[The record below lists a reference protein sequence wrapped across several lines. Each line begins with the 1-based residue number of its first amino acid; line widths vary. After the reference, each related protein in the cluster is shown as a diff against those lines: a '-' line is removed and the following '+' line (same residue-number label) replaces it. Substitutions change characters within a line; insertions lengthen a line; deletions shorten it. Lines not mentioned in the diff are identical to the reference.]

1 MNLFMTMAGNG
12 GYQIYTKNL
21 LVGLARTVSDFDKRA
36 TLIPVD
42 SHSTEGITHPMIK
55 EMINRY
61 ASGKAVIR
69 KGTSFTI
76 QHFSRF
82 PFFCG
87 EKRIGYSFWEGQTI
101 PKEYLSHV
109 TGLDELI
116 TSSPFY
122 QRRFNEQLKGAVK
135 CDNVLY
141 GMVDTQIYFPFA
153 HKKDFSEKD
162 EIIFLTVGKF
172 EERKASLEMVV
183 AFLSFFEN
191 HPLRDKVWLKCKF
204 TTNTRARSVRDIKS
218 ILEPSFKKYPRAAS
232 RVLLIDEVEVSLP
245 SLYNNADVFLFPS
258 KAEGVGLP
266 LLEALACGTLCI
278 TAPYTSLT
286 DYANK
291 ENSFLLDDL
300 GQTRIEDPFY
310 GINKD
315 TYGEVGL
322 VTVDSLKKAFSEVLS
337 SSPQERARKREA
349 AVESMKPFTCEA
361 QALRFWSFY
370 GED

>member
-1 MNLFMTMAGNG
+1 MNLFMSIAGNG

-21 LVGLARTVSDFDKRA
+21 LLGLARTVPDLDKRA
-36 TLIPVD
+36 TLIPID
-42 SHSTEGITHPMIK
+42 SHSPEGITHPVIK
-55 EMINRY
+55 EMIGRY
-61 ASGKAVIR
+61 VAGKAPIR

-122 QRRFNEQLKGAVK
+122 QKRFNEQLKGAVK

-141 GMVDTQIYFPFA
+141 GMVDTQIYFPFSN
-153 HKKDFSEKD
+153 KKDFSQKD
-162 EIIFLTVGKF
+162 EITFLTVGKF
-172 EERKASLEMVV
+172 EERKASLEIVV
-183 AFLSFFEN
+183 AFLSFFES
-191 HPLRDKVWLKCKF
+191 HPLRDRVWLKCKF
-204 TTNTRARSVRDIKS
+204 TTNTRSRSIREIKS
-218 ILEPSFKKYPRAAS
+218 ILEPSFKKYPRAS
-232 RVLLIDEVEVSLP
+232 GRVLLIDELEVNLP
-245 SLYNNADVFLFPS
+245 ELYNQADVFLFPS
-258 KAEGVGLP
+258 KTEGVGLP

-278 TAPYTSLT
+278 AAPYTSLI

-291 ENSFLLDDL
+291 ENSFLLEDL
-300 GQTRIEDPFY
+300 GQTKIEDPFY
-310 GINKD
+310 GINKE

-322 VTVDSLKKAFSEVLS
+322 VTVDSLKKAFAEVLD
-337 SSPQERARKREA
+337 SSPAERSRKREA

-361 QALRFWSFY
+361 QAQKFWSLF
-370 GED
+370 GEN